1 MIARFLATY
10 ARALFVT
17 GLIAATSFTSA
28 SAGQASQSQNASSTH
43 RAQLAENYGRLPLSF
58 EANSGQADRS
68 VKFLSRGSGYR
79 LYLTGNEA
87 VLTLRRNAATS
98 SGPVDQLRMQ
108 LAGASTVTRPLG
120 EEQLPGV
127 ANYFIGSDPAGWHTN
142 IPTFAKVR
150 YAGVYPG
157 IDLVY
162 YGNQRQ
168 LEYDFAVAPGASP
181 GVIRL
186 ELSGAKQLHVAANG
200 DLVFMLGNGTLAFQK
215 PLVYQVVDGHRQP
228 VAGTFALLG
237 KHTVGFRLGSY
248 DRARPL
254 VIDPVLQ
261 YTAVRFNLDLPP
273 SSSSDCVVYDDFRVS
288 TI

>member
-1 MIARFLATY
+1 
-10 ARALFVT
+10 
-17 GLIAATSFTSA
+17 
-28 SAGQASQSQNASSTH
+28 
-43 RAQLAENYGRLPLSF
+43 
-58 EANSGQADRS
+58 
-68 VKFLSRGSGYR
+68 
-79 LYLTGNEA
+79 
-87 VLTLRRNAATS
+87 
-98 SGPVDQLRMQ
+98 MQ

-215 PLVYQVVDGHRQP
+215 RWCTRSWMAIASRLRERLRYWETHG
-228 VAGTFALLG
+228 GI
-237 KHTVGFRLGSY
+237 RLGVMTER
-248 DRARPL
+248 DRL
-254 VIDPVLQ
+254 
-261 YTAVRFNLDLPP
+261 
-273 SSSSDCVVYDDFRVS
+273 
-288 TI
+288 

>member
-1 MIARFLATY
+1 
-10 ARALFVT
+10 
-17 GLIAATSFTSA
+17 
-28 SAGQASQSQNASSTH
+28 
-43 RAQLAENYGRLPLSF
+43 
-58 EANSGQADRS
+58 
-68 VKFLSRGSGYR
+68 
-79 LYLTGNEA
+79 
-87 VLTLRRNAATS
+87 
-98 SGPVDQLRMQ
+98 
-108 LAGASTVTRPLG
+108 VTRPLG

-261 YTAVRFNLDLPP
+261 YSTYLGGSAGAQANAIAVDTAGNAYVAATRARPISRLHQGRSSRQTRPLRTASALCLSP
-273 SSSSDCVVYDDFRVS
+273 SSIPQAQRWFIPPILAGAARAS
-288 TI
+288 TVATLPTGLPSTARAMPM